1 MVNENVEPSEVGA
14 TPIVLPEVLR
24 EIEEKIRASEEAAGK
39 ADDVGKAAKETA
51 EASTRASGEA
61 ARRAEE
67 VSSAARAAAAA
78 ATRAS
83 EETARRAEEAN
94 QRTVAEVRLL
104 ATKAGKAEEALRKAG
119 EVAMKMLTEWE
130 GVVIVLALVAAA
142 IMISFGL
149 LSLR

>member
-1 MVNENVEPSEVGA
+1 M
-14 TPIVLPEVLR
+14 
-24 EIEEKIRASEEAAGK
+24 
-39 ADDVGKAAKETA
+39 
-51 EASTRASGEA
+51 
-61 ARRAEE
+61 
-67 VSSAARAAAAA
+67 SSAARAAAAA

-104 ATKAGKAEEALRKAG
+104 ATKAGEALGKAEEALQKAG

>member
-1 MVNENVEPSEVGA
+1 MLLASTFVYRRPFSHPKNFVSQGEEV
-14 TPIVLPEVLR
+14 
-24 EIEEKIRASEEAAGK
+24 SNAARV
-39 ADDVGKAAKETA
+39 AA
-51 EASTRASGEA
+51 EASTRASQAA

-104 ATKAGKAEEALRKAG
+104 ATKAGEALGKAEEALQKAG